1 MKNFIKKGIV
11 LSCMLTVILAC
22 NSKKMDMF
30 SDDVID
36 PAQIKSE
43 IVALETEMAEMYNL
57 RSAASEEYYA
67 EDAISFTQNKAPLVG
82 KLAIDK
88 YINEEL
94 SKFKTG
100 DKISFSANEIFP
112 SADGEQVVEIGSYKV
127 VNSKNDM
134 IYKGNYMSL
143 FVKKEG
149 KYACIR
155 NVVTSD
161 MPIVLPK

>member
-1 MKNFIKKGIV
+1 MENFIKKGIV
-11 LSCMLTVILAC
+11 LICILTVILAC
-22 NSKKMDMF
+22 NSKKMDIF
-30 SDDVID
+30 SDDAVD
-36 PAQIKSE
+36 PAEIKAE
-43 IVALETEMAEMYNL
+43 IVALETKMAEMYNL

-88 YINEEL
+88 SINEAL
-94 SKFKTG
+94 SKFNSG

-112 SADGEQVVEIGSYKV
+112 SADGEQVVELGNYKV
-127 VNSKNDM
+127 VNSNNDM

-161 MPIVLPK
+161 LPIVLPQ